1 MSKPLDLDLYNK
13 VKEMANK
20 KFKSPT
26 GIYRSMWIS
35 KRYTDLGGLYDK
47 PKSKTKSKVVRWLD
61 EKWVDMNQ
69 PILRDKQIVGYKK
82 CGTPNKQNNLYPLCR
97 PSKRI
102 TKDSPKTYQE
112 IGKKK
117 IEKANKLKQILKNEG
132 NTIFG

>member
-35 KRYTDLGGLYDK
+35 KRYSDLGGLYDK
-47 PKSKTKSKVVRWLD
+47 PKSKSKVDRWLS
-61 EKWVDMNQ
+61 EKWVDLNN
-69 PILRDKQIVGYKK
+69 PIIRDKQIVGYRK
-82 CGTPNKQNNLYPLCR
+82 CGTPNTQNKLYPLCR

-102 TKDSPKTYQE
+102 TKDSPAPYQTIE
-112 IGKKK
+112 KK
-117 IEKANKLKQILKNEG
+117 IIDKANKIKQVLKNKG
-132 NTIFG
+132 NTKFQ